1 MDEKDFFSEYHSLW
15 IIFKNKQD
23 QKIHEVEFIIIHFKT
38 RTYNQKSIRLILIH
52 IQSFPVVLL

>member
-23 QKIHEVEFIIIHFKT
+23 QEIHEVEFIIYLKT
-38 RTYNQKSIRLILIH
+38 YIYNKNL
-52 IQSFPVVLL
+52 